1 MLSTNLSNKKLLALL
16 LALSPSPALA
26 QNQTRNGAVL
36 GGVTGAVIGG
46 IVGKQNDETTGGALI
61 GGAVGA
67 VAGGLIGNQRQ
78 QQEQQAA
85 QQRYAQQQAQQR
97 YYEQQ
102 RAQQRHQ
109 HQHNQNGYI
118 VQQQPVYVQTQP
130 VPQTVYIE
138 SQPSQIV
145 TTPDQTQQSAPMR
158 RGVTVAD
165 IMTLAKNGV
174 SENVI
179 KNHVDSTG
187 VAYQMTVEDVVSMSE
202 AGVSDGIIEA
212 MQNAPIVGGNVNP
225 IPRAIPNSKTLS
237 PASPTTASPTASKEI
252 RPQVSTQQVTTKRLT
267 NTPTPAKRPVAS
279 APQQEPLLLKAVP
292 LPSRK
297 F

>member
-1 MLSTNLSNKKLLALL
+1 MLSIILRNKKLLALL
-16 LALSPSPALA
+16 LTLSPSPALA

-46 IVGKQNDETTGGALI
+46 IVGKQNDETTEGALI

-67 VAGGLIGNQRQ
+67 VAGGLLGNHKR

-102 RAQQRHQ
+102 RAQQHFQQQR
-109 HQHNQNGYI
+109 NQNGYI
-118 VQQQPVYVQTQP
+118 VQQQPIYVQSQPVYV
-130 VPQTVYIE
+130 E
-138 SQPSQIV
+138 SQPTHVV
-145 TTPDQTQQSAPMR
+145 TTPAQPQSTTPLR

-179 KNHVDSTG
+179 RNHIESTG
-187 VAYQMTVEDVVSMSE
+187 VAYQISVDDVVSMSG
-202 AGVSDGIIEA
+202 AGVSDSIIEA

-237 PASPTTASPTASKEI
+237 PTSPTASSQKTSSQTTSRVI
-252 RPQVSTQQVTTKRLT
+252 KTQAAPTRVT
-267 NTPTPAKRPVAS
+267 NTPTPAKRPVTQES
-279 APQQEPLLLKAVP
+279 TPEPLLLKPVP
-292 LPSRK
+292 LPSGK